1 MVGLPSRRKVAKDL
15 CERERHSQ
23 RGACALVGIWRSS
36 FRYERKAET
45 EEGRRLRKRIRQIAY
60 KHKRYGCRRIR
71 VMLRREG
78 WEVNKK
84 RVHRIWKEE
93 RLQVPRKRR
102 RRRSVS
108 AKGEIVPVALYR
120 NHVWTYDFIEDRTEK
135 GNRLRFLAVVDE
147 YTRECLAIEAGRSFD
162 ALRAIDCMEWLFL
175 TKGVPEHIRSDNGPE
190 FVAKAVRERL
200 ERNGCKAIYIEPGSP
215 WENGYMESFFGKFR
229 DECLNME
236 VFADVR
242 GAQVVAEGWRKEYN
256 ERRPHSGIGGL
267 TPAEFAA
274 RSVSSVSPTASLR
287 LQNAGMEVEPSNC
300 GWTKNRG

>member
-1 MVGLPSRRKVAKDL
+1 MVGLSSRRKVAKDL

-45 EEGRRLRKRIRQIAY
+45 EEERRLRERIRQIAY
-60 KHKRYGCRRIR
+60 QHKRYGCRRIR
-71 VMLRREG
+71 IMLGREG

-93 RLQVPRKRR
+93 RLQVGRR
-102 RRRSVS
+102 RRKKRAPW
-108 AKGEIVPVALYR
+108 AKGEVVPRALYR

-162 ALRAIDCMEWLFL
+162 ALRVIDCMEWLFL
-175 TKGVPEHIRSDNGPE
+175 TKGVPEYIRSDNGPE
-190 FVAKAVRERL
+190 FAAKAVRECL
-200 ERNGCKAIYIEPGSP
+200 GRNGSKTIYIEPGSP
-215 WENGYMESFFGKFR
+215 WENGYMESFLGKFR

-236 VFADVR
+236 VFADAR
-242 GAQVVAEGWRKEYN
+242 EAQVVVEGWRKEYN

-274 RSVSSVSPTASLR
+274 RSVSFVTPTASLR
-287 LQNAGMEVEPSNC
+287 LQNAGAMVVPSN
-300 GWTKNRG
+300 